1 VVSRSHTKTASHAMH
16 GHCLVIVT
24 VVSWA
29 TLGAVTAAQQ
39 PPQTLPAP
47 LVKENV
53 TVKLSAHTYVI
64 PDGNVVL
71 VPNVGIVVGTRAT
84 LVVDTG
90 MGPRNGEAVLREVAK
105 VSKNAQLYLVTT
117 HFHAEH
123 VAGIAAFPPGTKFVI
138 SRQQQRDLDELGP
151 DLTKRFAGFSPAIA
165 ELLKDA
171 PVRHADVLFDRD
183 YTIELGGVRVRL
195 LALGSTHTPGD
206 TMAFVEQDRVL
217 FAGDVVMVKAP
228 VAFSPTSTVNTW
240 VSVLKQLGPLRP
252 SVIVPAHGLVG
263 DGGAIAQQRTVF
275 EALQARV
282 RELRAQGRTADEAVM
297 TLTAEFQSQH
307 PDWTAPNR
315 VGAIVRSLYAE
326 PA

>member
-1 VVSRSHTKTASHAMH
+1 MIKHHLAA
-16 GHCLVIVT
+16 VT
-24 VVSWA
+24 FA
-29 TLGAVTAAQQ
+29 TFSTGAVLSIAAAAQQ
-39 PPQTLPAP
+39 PPQNLPTP

-53 TVKLSAHTYVI
+53 TVKVSANAYVI

-71 VPNVGIVVGTRAT
+71 VPNIGIVVGARAT

-105 VSKNAQLYLVTT
+105 VSKNTELYLVTT

-123 VAGIAAFPPGTKFVI
+123 VAGIAAFPPATKFVI
-138 SRQQQRDLDELGP
+138 SKQQQKDLDELGP
-151 DLTKRFAGFSPAIA
+151 DLTKRFAGFSPAIG

-171 PVRHADVLFDRD
+171 PVRRADVLFDRE
-183 YTIELGGVRVRL
+183 YTIDLGGVSVRL

-206 TMAFVEQDRVL
+206 TMVFVEQDRVL

-228 VAFSPTSTVNTW
+228 VAFGQTSSAATW
-240 VSVLKQLGPLRP
+240 VDVLKQIEPLRP
-252 SVIVPAHGLVG
+252 AVVVPAHGPVG
-263 DGGAIAQQRTVF
+263 DGGAVGQQRALIET
-275 EALQARV
+275 LQARV
-282 RELRAQGRTADEAVM
+282 RELKTQGRTVDEAAT

-326 PA
+326 PSR